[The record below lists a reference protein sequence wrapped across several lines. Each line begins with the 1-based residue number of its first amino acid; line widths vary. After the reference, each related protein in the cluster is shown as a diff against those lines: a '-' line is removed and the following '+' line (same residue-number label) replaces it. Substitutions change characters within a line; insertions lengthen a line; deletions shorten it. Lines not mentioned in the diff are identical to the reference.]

1 MAEREPEEI
10 RFLDE
15 LRRYYNASPF
25 VPFDIVTASSDKY
38 EIRDRANIA
47 FGADCCVVVLPRTG
61 ICVVRSNQISAIH
74 VHEPA
79 A

>member
-15 LRRYYNASPF
+15 LRRNYDANPF
-25 VPFDIVTASSDKY
+25 VPFDVVTTSGDKY
-38 EIRDRANIA
+38 EVRERANIA
-47 FGADCCVVVLPRTG
+47 FGADCAVVVLPRTG